1 MQTDLYVSVLPA
13 SYQEAKTNCERQGG
27 RLAMPR
33 DADENNALTTLLTK
47 GGVVD
52 RMWLGGHD
60 LGHEGSWVRPDGFGA
75 TDQRVVPM
83 TWNSW
88 APGQP
93 DGYDNENCIEMWTS
107 GKWNDAPC
115 KHEKAF
121 VCSVPEPPQTLRFPC
136 SADPSR
142 QCTYDVFGA
151 DGKRASTLK
160 QEFHGCQALC
170 QAAHG
175 QVAETR
181 TAEQRSYLAQVLRQS
196 GDVAMWL
203 GLRPIAPTTWGP
215 GTQGWTWMVSGA
227 NISKADERLFGP
239 SADWLGADATCHCN
253 WRFVC

>member
-1 MQTDLYVSVLPA
+1 MDA
-13 SYQEAKTNCERQGG
+13 AGDGG
-27 RLAMPR
+27 RGGR
-33 DADENNALTTLLTK
+33 HLLTYDNW
-47 GGVVD
+47 GE
-52 RMWLGGHD
+52 H
-60 LGHEGSWVRPDGFGA
+60 
-75 TDQRVVPM
+75 
-83 TWNSW
+83 
-88 APGQP
+88 QP
-93 DGYDNENCIEMWTS
+93 DGHQNENCAEIWTS

-239 SADWLGADATCHCN
+239 TRRAIASACGRRDVECRRVQRRPLGAGLPVRGGDAAVTGSGSEMRQNAQLAC
-253 WRFVC
+253 FS